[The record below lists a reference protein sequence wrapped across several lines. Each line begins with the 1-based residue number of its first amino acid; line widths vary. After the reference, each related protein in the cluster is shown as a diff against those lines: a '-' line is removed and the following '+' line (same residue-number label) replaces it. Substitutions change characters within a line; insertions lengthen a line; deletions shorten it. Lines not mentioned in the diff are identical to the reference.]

1 MSSISFV
8 LNTFSHSYTMST
20 LGTLDQGETL
30 AVGDVSAIAVYY
42 ISQTDINKVFRF
54 ESDSWDMT
62 DISSADIRYF
72 TYMNQWPTSL
82 KINPANAMLDKNT
95 AQGAMLQVGIANK
108 MLVKHDFV
116 RYLSKSLFN
125 TAQGADLFNNE
136 EALIGNL
143 NDVGAQSFSDISAT
157 LWTYS
162 TGNTS
167 IADNINTVVD
177 LSSNALCTT
186 NNFIGQNN
194 VARELFQQVLGN
206 SPGRFN
212 TVVQDGNGQA
222 AIPILDGDTISY
234 KFTVAPAPGQHN
246 LTGVSAFGPRVY
258 QIKLLV
264 VADATGLNTLPV
276 D

>member
-20 LGTLDQGETL
+20 LGTLDQGDIL

-72 TYMNQWPTSL
+72 TYMTQWPTDL

-136 EALIGNL
+136 QALIGNL
-143 NDVGAQSFSDISAT
+143 NDVGSQSFSDISAT

-167 IADNINTVVD
+167 IADNVNTVVD

-234 KFTVAPAPGQHN
+234 KFTVSPAPGQN
-246 LTGVSAFGPRVY
+246 ALTGVAAFGPRVY

>member
-1 MSSISFV
+1 
-8 LNTFSHSYTMST
+8 MST
-20 LGTLDQGETL
+20 LGTLDQGDIL

-42 ISQTDINKVFRF
+42 ISQTDINNVFRF
-54 ESDSWDMT
+54 ESDSWDMN

-72 TYMNQWPTSL
+72 TYMNQWPTDL

-116 RYLSKSLFN
+116 RYLAKSLFN

-143 NDVGAQSFSDISAT
+143 NAVGEQSFTDISAT

-186 NNFIGQNN
+186 NNFIGHDN

-246 LTGVSAFGPRVY
+246 LTGVDAFGPRVY
-258 QIKLLV
+258 QVKLLV